1 MNHSHQTKVAL
12 IHRMHCIC
20 RLCIFDTYKISWQMI
35 ILKFKILVAMWNLK
49 PYQQTFCIQKLL
61 AYRIVK
67 KKKKSTC
74 TWGQDLV
81 KT

>member
-1 MNHSHQTKVAL
+1 
-12 IHRMHCIC
+12 
-20 RLCIFDTYKISWQMI
+20 MI

-67 KKKKSTC
+67 KKKKKYMYLRSR
-74 TWGQDLV
+74 LS
-81 KT
+81 KNII